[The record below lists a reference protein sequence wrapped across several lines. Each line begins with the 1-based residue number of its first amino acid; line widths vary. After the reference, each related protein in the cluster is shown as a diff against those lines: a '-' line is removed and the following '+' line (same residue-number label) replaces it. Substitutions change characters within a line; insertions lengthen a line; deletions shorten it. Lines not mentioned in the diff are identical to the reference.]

1 MLFEEL
7 HARCIDVVPKLAP
20 SELVFSVVIKLLED
34 TKQLALLLFVYQTS
48 LELYH

>member
-34 TKQLALLLFVYQTS
+34 AKQLALLLFVYQTS

>member
-7 HARCIDVVPKLAP
+7 HARCIDEVAKLAP
-20 SELVFSVVIKLLED
+20 SQLVFSVMIKLLED
-34 TKQLALLLFVYQTS
+34 AQQLALLLFVYQTS